1 MFFFFFLIIPRH
13 SPQKEFSANF
23 PFFAFIILGLPIGR
37 GQTATWRGQKFV
49 IPPCPP
55 TIHSK
60 VIRVS
65 YYLQLDVKVPWGS
78 DATIRLLIIMGTI
91 PHQVSYTQ
99 QYQTPVNQTRQGTA
113 FIFS

>member
-1 MFFFFFLIIPRH
+1 M
-13 SPQKEFSANF
+13 
-23 PFFAFIILGLPIGR
+23 ILGLPIDR

-91 PHQVSYTQ
+91 PHQVSYMQ
-99 QYQTPVNQTRQGTA
+99 QYQTPVNQARQGTA